1 MTNANSDEGLRVRRE
16 VLGDDHVERAAAST
30 TPFSAPFQDFV
41 NHSAWGSVWSR
52 DGLDRRTRSCVTL
65 ALLAALHCDS
75 EIPMHVRGALRNG
88 VSPTE
93 IAEVLLHTAVYA
105 GVPAANAAFTIAQQ
119 TLAEEGVEE
128 ATPSG

>member
-1 MTNANSDEGLRVRRE
+1 MTNADNDDGLRVRRE

-30 TPFSAPFQDFV
+30 TAFSAPFQDFV
-41 NHSAWGSVWSR
+41 NTSAWGSVWNR
-52 DGLDRRTRSCVTL
+52 EGLDRRTRSCVTL
-65 ALLAALHCDS
+65 ALLAALHCES

-88 VSPTE
+88 VTPTE

-119 TLAEEGVEE
+119 TLAEDDVEE
-128 ATPSG
+128 ATPAG